1 MELTTAEIVTEE
13 QYLHAVDVIKRY
25 FGDSTKRQPLHLMV
39 RKGSIIK
46 RTGYG
51 KKHLTNG
58 KEYEV
63 IAYTKHKHFD
73 FHRVYIKNDN
83 GNRLWLCSLKG
94 WEVIKH

>member
-1 MELTTAEIVTEE
+1 MESTTKIVTEK
-13 QYLHAVDVIKRY
+13 QYLNAVNVIKRY
-25 FGDSTKRQPLHLMV
+25 FGNSTKRQPLYLMV
-39 RKGSIIK
+39 RKGSILK
-46 RTGYG
+46 RTGSG
-51 KKHLTNG
+51 KKYLTNG

-83 GNRLWLCSLKG
+83 GGRLWLCSMKD